1 MRETLL
7 KLDRE
12 LAFQTS
18 ARFDLLA
25 GDHVPHVEL
34 GARDVEGSISRA
46 IAKGEGV
53 ITITGRMGSGK
64 SSVLATVTEGLDE
77 GFVPLRVSV
86 VGVEAGS
93 PVAFARHAIQ
103 EIRSLPDVSFRKH
116 ETRALQRAAAHERRI
131 GRGRELRAGFEIA
144 AGPVLTPKVIGDI
157 RTTAHEELTLSVDP
171 AAVLTGLQRV
181 FDAFWQAKRCPV
193 LIVDDTDHWGGS
205 LEVANA
211 FFDQTARALERQD
224 AVVVVAAQSDYTAL
238 SGYQGVRNRFTA
250 EVALPAL
257 PDPELGLTR
266 ILQRRI
272 DSAGVATTVDNVFA
286 EDALHILVASYVDSE
301 SDGQAGDMRRTL
313 AVARN
318 ALELAVEEPG
328 AQQVQSGHAKEA
340 LARNP
345 LMPGSGLRLQ
355 PT

>member
-1 MRETLL
+1 MRDELL
-7 KLDRE
+7 RLDRE

-25 GDHVPHVEL
+25 SDHVPHVEL
-34 GARDVEGSISRA
+34 GARDVEGAVERA

-53 ITITGRMGSGK
+53 IAVTGRMGSGK
-64 SSVLATVTEGLDE
+64 SSVLAAVTDGLDE

-103 EIRSLPDVSFRKH
+103 EIVSLPHVSFTKH
-116 ETRALQRAAAHERRI
+116 EARALERAAAREQRVA
-131 GRGRELRAGFEIA
+131 RGRELRAGFEIA
-144 AGPVLTPKVIGDI
+144 AGPALSPKVVADI
-157 RTTAHEELTLSVDP
+157 KTTAQEELALSVDP

-181 FDAFWQAKRCPV
+181 YDAFWHVKRCPV

-205 LEVANA
+205 PEVADA

-238 SGYQGVRNRFTA
+238 PGYQGVRTRFTA

-257 PDPELGLTR
+257 PDPLLGLRR
-266 ILQRRI
+266 ILQRRV
-272 DSAGVATTVDNVFA
+272 DSAGVAAQVEDLFA
-286 EDALHILVASYVDSE
+286 DDALRLLASSYAESE
-301 SDGQAGDMRRTL
+301 RDGEAGDMRRTL
-313 AVARN
+313 AVVRN

-328 AQQVQSGHAKEA
+328 AQQVQLGHVQEA

-345 LMPGSGLRLQ
+345 LTPGSGLQLLPR
-355 PT
+355 